1 MQGSIPCLAI
11 NKSVVYWLKKEVL
24 SISKGMSLDMYTFIK
39 RNMHRIPRID
49 VEKGEITTV
58 KGTNGSICTSTGYRR
73 IKVNGRTLQ
82 VHQILAVAI
91 FGDDCVGMQVNHI
104 DGVKTNNH
112 LDNLEWCNN
121 SMNKV
126 HAYTNGLKK
135 PSPLAGKPKRPVYQ
149 IDKKTN
155 EIVARF
161 DSIAEAGVAL
171 GMKKPSNIITVC
183 KGNRPYAGG
192 YKWQYAPSKKE
203 VMPNDVK

>member
-1 MQGSIPCLAI
+1 MW
-11 NKSVVYWLKKEVL
+11 KSVIGYESRYEVSDLGSVRSSDRYSRHNTSKTGFILHKGQILKP
-24 SISKGMSLDMYTFIK
+24 YTS
-39 RNMHRIPRID
+39 
-49 VEKGEITTV
+49 EKGY
-58 KGTNGSICTSTGYRR
+58 S
-73 IKVNGRTLQ
+73 KVDLGDGFGKRKSVS
-82 VHQILAVAI
+82 VHRLVAI
-91 FGDDCVGMQVNHI
+91 AFIDNPMNYDQVNHI

-121 SMNKV
+121 SMNQV
-126 HAYTNGLKK
+126 HAYANGLNK

-161 DSIAEAGVAL
+161 DSVKEAGVAL

-203 VMPNDVK
+203 VVPNDVK

>member
-1 MQGSIPCLAI
+1 MSESEVWKDITGYESRYEVSDLGRVRSLDRYSKHSTSKTGFILQKGQMLKPYMSKKGYLKVDLGDGFGKR
-11 NKSVVYWLKKEVL
+11 KSVYV
-24 SISKGMSLDMYTFIK
+24 
-39 RNMHRIPRID
+39 HR
-49 VEKGEITTV
+49 
-58 KGTNGSICTSTGYRR
+58 
-73 IKVNGRTLQ
+73 L
-82 VHQILAVAI
+82 VAI
-91 FGDDCVGMQVNHI
+91 AFIDNPMNYNQVNHI
-104 DGVKTNNH
+104 DGVKTNNR

-121 SMNKV
+121 SMNQL
-126 HAYTNGLKK
+126 HAYANGLNK

-161 DSIAEAGVAL
+161 DSIAEAGIAL

>member
-1 MQGSIPCLAI
+1 MDIPH
-11 NKSVVYWLKKEVL
+11 NKTEMWKSVIGYESRYEVSDLGSVRSSDRYSRHNTSKTGFILHKGQILKP
-24 SISKGMSLDMYTFIK
+24 YTS
-39 RNMHRIPRID
+39 
-49 VEKGEITTV
+49 EKGY
-58 KGTNGSICTSTGYRR
+58 S
-73 IKVNGRTLQ
+73 KVDLGDGFGKRKSVS
-82 VHQILAVAI
+82 VHRLVAI
-91 FGDDCVGMQVNHI
+91 AFIDNPMNYDQVNHI

-121 SMNKV
+121 SMNQV
-126 HAYTNGLKK
+126 HAYANGLNK

-161 DSIAEAGVAL
+161 DSVKEAGVAL

>member
-1 MQGSIPCLAI
+1 MW
-11 NKSVVYWLKKEVL
+11 KSVIGYESRYEVSDLGSVRSSDRYSRHNTSKTGFILHKGQILKP
-24 SISKGMSLDMYTFIK
+24 YTS
-39 RNMHRIPRID
+39 
-49 VEKGEITTV
+49 EKGY
-58 KGTNGSICTSTGYRR
+58 S
-73 IKVNGRTLQ
+73 KVDLGDGFGKRKSVS
-82 VHQILAVAI
+82 VHRLVAI
-91 FGDDCVGMQVNHI
+91 AFIDNPMNYDQVNHI

-121 SMNKV
+121 SMNQV
-126 HAYTNGLKK
+126 HAYANGLNK

-161 DSIAEAGVAL
+161 DSVKEAGVAL

>member
-1 MQGSIPCLAI
+1 MKTEMW
-11 NKSVVYWLKKEVL
+11 KSVIGYESRYEVSDL
-24 SISKGMSLDMYTFIK
+24 GSVRSLDRYSRHNTSKTGFILHKGKILKPYTS
-39 RNMHRIPRID
+39 
-49 VEKGEITTV
+49 EKG
-58 KGTNGSICTSTGYRR
+58 YL
-73 IKVNGRTLQ
+73 KVDLGDGFGKRKSVP
-82 VHQILAVAI
+82 VHRLVAI
-91 FGDDCVGMQVNHI
+91 AFIENPMNYYQVNHI

-121 SMNKV
+121 SMNQV
-126 HAYTNGLKK
+126 HAYANGLNK

-161 DSIAEAGVAL
+161 DSVKEAGVAL

-192 YKWQYAPSKKE
+192 YKWQYAHSKKE
-203 VMPNDVK
+203 VVPNDVK

>member
-1 MQGSIPCLAI
+1 MTESETWRDVVGFESKYEVSDLGRVRSLDRYTKHNTSKTGFILQKGQMLKPYISKKGYLEVDLGDGFGKR
-11 NKSVVYWLKKEVL
+11 KSVSVHRLAA
-24 SISKGMSLDMYTFIK
+24 IAFID
-39 RNMHRIPRID
+39 NP
-49 VEKGEITTV
+49 
-58 KGTNGSICTSTGYRR
+58 
-73 IKVNGRTLQ
+73 VNY
-82 VHQILAVAI
+82 
-91 FGDDCVGMQVNHI
+91 DQVNHI

-121 SMNKV
+121 SMNQV

-161 DSIAEAGVAL
+161 DSVAEAGVAL
-171 GMKKPSNIITVC
+171 GMKTPSNIITVC

>member
-1 MQGSIPCLAI
+1 MDITH
-11 NKSVVYWLKKEVL
+11 NKTEMWKSVIGYESRYEVSDLGSVRSSDRYSRHNTSKTGFILHKGQILKP
-24 SISKGMSLDMYTFIK
+24 YTS
-39 RNMHRIPRID
+39 
-49 VEKGEITTV
+49 EKGY
-58 KGTNGSICTSTGYRR
+58 S
-73 IKVNGRTLQ
+73 KVDLGDGFGKRKSVS
-82 VHQILAVAI
+82 VHRLVAI
-91 FGDDCVGMQVNHI
+91 AFIDNPMNYDQVNHI

-121 SMNKV
+121 SMNQV
-126 HAYTNGLKK
+126 HAYANGLNK

-161 DSIAEAGVAL
+161 DSVKEAGVAL